1 MLAPACI
8 SSLLR
13 PLSGDALPK
22 FGLPLWTA
30 WGLGDR
36 FAEPLLAIGI
46 LLGMGLFWARFRPGR
61 TALRQARELR
71 RLRQA
76 LRRSEER
83 FQGTFNANPVPLAI
97 TTLEEGRFL
106 EANDSFL
113 RLCGCNRDQL
123 IGRTSVE
130 LGLWSGPDERRGVLD
145 CLQNGQAVREL
156 EGRIQPSAG
165 EVRDVL
171 WSLEPIQLD
180 RQRCLLTLVQ
190 DITERKRSEAR
201 LRESEERFQLIAR
214 ATNDTVWDWDLLRN
228 QLWWNEGI
236 HTVFGYTH
244 GESHTDADWWDQ
256 HIHPEDRA
264 RVLASMH
271 RVIDQR
277 GRFWSAEYRFARADG
292 TYAEVFDRAYVIHD
306 SEGRAAR
313 MLGAVMDITERKRF
327 LTELGMA
334 RDAAVEALRLKSEF
348 LANISHEVRTPL
360 NGIVGMTVLMQ
371 DTALDPEQRGYLQTI
386 QSSTDSLLTIINDI
400 LDFSKI
406 EAGKVHFET
415 LDFGLRSTVDSTIEI
430 LADRAQAKHIELIT
444 LIDGDVPDRFRG
456 DPGRLRQ
463 VLTNLV
469 VNALKF
475 TEHGE
480 VVVQISRV
488 SETDTGIIALFSI
501 RDTGIG
507 IPREAMPYLFE
518 AFSQVDGSTTRKH
531 GGTGLGLSISKQ
543 LVELMGGQIGVE
555 STAGQGST
563 FWFTIRLE
571 KQAGPAGSTE
581 TWPTQFPDARI
592 LVAAHHPATRQVLFS
607 AATALGVETCAA
619 STADEVLRCMR
630 QPPAQTRPFDL
641 AVIDHQLQ
649 ELTGLELAHA
659 MHGDPQLRAIPILL
673 LLPRGQNSD
682 TTVLRA
688 SGIRAA
694 LTKPLRQRPLIDA
707 MTRLLGAPASHQT
720 RFWLDRPRSQP
731 LGSLAP
737 LLGPARACRILVAE
751 DNPIN
756 QRVALALL
764 EKLGYRAQAVATGP
778 EVLRALEAVHYHIIL
793 MDCQLPEIDG
803 FEATREIRRREHQAR
818 DPAHDPSHIIAMTAL
833 AQPGARERCLAS
845 GMNDYLSKPVRIED
859 LTEALRKALDNIP
872 IATKPDDDP
881 APAVPRTLG
890 EAVDPAALDVLRQL
904 QSSHRPDPLGE
915 MVGLF
920 LRQAPACIR
929 EIDLSLTRYEAHA
942 VEQAA
947 HSLKGSAS
955 TMGAHQLAEIC
966 RRIEDHAR
974 KGSLQVAGHLLNQLR
989 VEYSKVRDELQALQT
1004 LPKGANPKPET

>member
-1 MLAPACI
+1 VAACI
-8 SSLLR
+8 TSLLNL
-13 PLSGDALPK
+13 LSGDALP
-22 FGLPLWTA
+22 GSGPPILEWIA
-30 WGLGDR
+30 WGSSGRSAD
-36 FAEPLLAIGI
+36 PLLAIG
-46 LLGMGLFWARFRPGR
+46 LLIGMSLLWIRFRPR
-61 TALRQARELR
+61 SAALRQARELR
-71 RLRQA
+71 RLRQT
-76 LRRSEER
+76 LRRVEER
-83 FQGTFNANPVPLAI
+83 FQGAFNANPIPLAI
-97 TTLEEGRFL
+97 TTLEEGRFV
-106 EANDSFL
+106 EVNDSFL
-113 RLCGCNRDQL
+113 RLCGCTREGLIDQ
-123 IGRTSVE
+123 TAVE
-130 LGLWSGPDERRGVLD
+130 LRLWASPDERRKAIAS
-145 CLQNGQAVREL
+145 LQSGQAVREL
-156 EGRIQPSAG
+156 EGRIQPRTG
-165 EVRDVL
+165 GYRDVL
-171 WSLEPIQLD
+171 WSLEPIELD
-180 RQRCLLTLVQ
+180 RQHCLLTVVQ

-214 ATNDTVWDWDLLRN
+214 ATNDTVWDWDLQNN

-236 HTVFGYTH
+236 HTVFGYTQDEAH
-244 GESHTDADWWDQ
+244 PDADWWDQ
-256 HIHPEDRA
+256 HIHAEDRA
-264 RVLASMH
+264 RVLASMR
-271 RVIDQR
+271 RVIDQG

-306 SEGRAAR
+306 DAGGAVR

-360 NGIVGMTVLMQ
+360 NGIVGMSVLLQ
-371 DTALDPEQRGYLQTI
+371 DTALNPEQRSYLETI
-386 QSSTDSLLTIINDI
+386 QSSTEALLTIINDI

-406 EAGKVHFET
+406 EAGKVHFER
-415 LDFGLRSTVDSTIEI
+415 LDFELRGTVDSTIEI

-480 VVVQISRV
+480 VVVQVSRV
-488 SETDTGIIALFSI
+488 SETDTGIIVMFSI

-507 IPREAMPYLFE
+507 IPREALPYLFE

-563 FWFTIRLE
+563 FWFTLRLE
-571 KQAGPAGSTE
+571 KPSAPAESAE
-581 TWPTQFPDARI
+581 RWPSQFPEARI
-592 LVAAHHPATRQVLFS
+592 LVAAHHPATCQVLLT
-607 AATALGVETCAA
+607 AATALGAEACATGTGGEA
-619 STADEVLRCMR
+619 LQCLRL
-630 QPPAQTRPFDL
+630 PPAESRPFDL
-641 AVIDHQLQ
+641 AVIDQQLQ
-649 ELTGLELAHA
+649 DLSGTELAQA
-659 MHGDPQLRAIPILL
+659 LQGDPLLRTLPILL
-673 LLPRGQNSD
+673 LLPRGQTSD

-688 SGIRAA
+688 SGIRAV
-694 LTKPLRQRPLIDA
+694 LTKPLRQRALIDA
-707 MTRLLGAPASHQT
+707 MARLLGTPASHET
-720 RFWLDRPRSQP
+720 RFWLDRPRP
-731 LGSLAP
+731 RPMGSLAP

-764 EKLGYRAQAVATGP
+764 EKLGYKAQAVATGP

-803 FEATREIRRREHQAR
+803 FEATREIRRQEREIL
-818 DPAHDPSHIIAMTAL
+818 DPARPPSHIIAMTAM

-845 GMNDYLSKPVRIED
+845 GMNDYLSKPVRIEA
-859 LTEALRKALDNIP
+859 LTEALRKALDGIP
-872 IATKPDDDP
+872 IATKLGEPGDDP
-881 APAVPRTLG
+881 GPTAPCRLG
-890 EAVDPAALDVLRQL
+890 EAVDPAALEILREL
-904 QSSHRPDPLGE
+904 QSSRRPDPLGE

-929 EIDLSLTRYEAHA
+929 EIDLSLTRYEAHS
-942 VEQAA
+942 VEKAA

-955 TMGAHQLAEIC
+955 TLGAHQLAEIC
-966 RRIEDHAR
+966 RQIEDQAQ

-989 VEYSKVRDELQALQT
+989 VEYSKVRDELQTLLN
-1004 LPKGANPKPET
+1004 LPKG